1 MGLIEQTIAE
11 AVRIGVAEAVKPLE
25 QKVNALCDI
34 EAKRMMN
41 KSESAEYMGVSLYF
55 FNNMTKSPS
64 FPKAEDGLWSR
75 GELENWMNN
84 R

>member
-41 KSESAEYMGVSLYF
+41 KSESAEYMGVSLYT
-55 FNNMTKSPS
+55 FNRMTKLPG
-64 FPKAEDGLWSR
+64 FPKAEDGLWAR
-75 GELENWMNN
+75 GWLDAWIL
-84 R
+84 RR